1 MSILKERI
9 EVEQGGLVFLSSA
22 FVFRMGLASMTFDQI
37 RPGGIL
43 VADYFFVLSF
53 LLLMCG
59 KDRRMLKSRGSGVL
73 AAGAIILC
81 GAALSGVN
89 LATIQVIAL
98 FGLFAPLGLVHSR
111 NMRENL
117 IFLMGGVV
125 ISCTAAIVAAVAW
138 PGIADVLTI
147 DPKWPTSAYEFGER
161 YGGLA
166 GHPMSL
172 GLSAALAVLI
182 GVGLLL
188 SKENAPI
195 RWVLLVQ
202 ISLCVIGALLSG
214 SRNFLASLV
223 PALFVL
229 AVWRPLS
236 RRAVAAI
243 SCGVI
248 FLIVS
253 WIATNYVAPDLVGAY
268 AERLSKTSADDNENS
283 GRLLTAAIAVS
294 EISQKPILGWGM
306 DHFGEAGMMYLP
318 QDGEYMSA
326 HVNFLQYWY
335 AMGILGAIGFAL
347 LFFLPVR
354 RMLQILKR
362 NPPNGL
368 EELLKLGISVYLLLF
383 IGSNVQPIL
392 LNRYFYMPLFLF
404 AGLTMNMV
412 ISSRASL
419 SVGRIA
425 QRTPAPR
432 FTAVLAD
439 AGTNK

>member
-236 RRAVAAI
+236 RLTPPQCAI
-243 SCGVI
+243 S
-248 FLIVS
+248 
-253 WIATNYVAPDLVGAY
+253 
-268 AERLSKTSADDNENS
+268 
-283 GRLLTAAIAVS
+283 
-294 EISQKPILGWGM
+294 
-306 DHFGEAGMMYLP
+306 
-318 QDGEYMSA
+318 
-326 HVNFLQYWY
+326 
-335 AMGILGAIGFAL
+335 
-347 LFFLPVR
+347 
-354 RMLQILKR
+354 
-362 NPPNGL
+362 
-368 EELLKLGISVYLLLF
+368 
-383 IGSNVQPIL
+383 
-392 LNRYFYMPLFLF
+392 
-404 AGLTMNMV
+404 
-412 ISSRASL
+412 
-419 SVGRIA
+419 
-425 QRTPAPR
+425 
-432 FTAVLAD
+432 
-439 AGTNK
+439 